1 MKKVMFVKLPV
12 SILKEGERF
21 VVYSP
26 ALDLSTSGKTY
37 SEAKKR
43 FAEIVDIFFE
53 EIGKKGNTE
62 IVLEELG
69 WKKVQTQWQ
78 PPIVISQESEL
89 FRVPAI

>member
-1 MKKVMFVKLPV
+1 MKKIMFVKLPV
-12 SILKEGERF
+12 SILKEGNRF

-37 SEAKKR
+37 NEAKKR

-53 EIGKKGNTE
+53 EIDKKGSSET
-62 IVLEELG
+62 VLKELG

-78 PPIVISQESEL
+78 PPVIISQESEL
-89 FRVPAI
+89 FKVPAI

>member
-1 MKKVMFVKLPV
+1 MKKIMFVKIPV
-12 SILKEGERF
+12 SILKEGKRF

-37 SEAKKR
+37 IEAKKR

-62 IVLEELG
+62 VVLEELG
-69 WKKVQTQWQ
+69 WKKVQAQWQ
-78 PPIVISQESEL
+78 PPVVISQGSEL
-89 FRVPAI
+89 FRVPA